1 LIEDA
6 RGQGYRTM
14 LLDTL
19 ALNERCARAHRDLG
33 FAPVAPYYDNPL
45 SGVMYMAPELSEA

>member
-1 LIEDA
+1 
-6 RGQGYRTM
+6 M